1 MYKNINAV
9 HKYMSKELLNP
20 EFLEKVE
27 KWTRYNG
34 KKTLMVGNTE
44 ITNVGPFE
52 IKRSVSVMEEGM
64 TAKQYL
70 YNAWNDKGNKKIIT
84 DLYDATM
91 IHDNST
97 CANVCT
103 YVLIAERHDQDSTME
118 ELSMRP
124 VELFVYG
131 ITKKKELETVELPTL
146 ETLKHNFEHKEFTHY
161 HSLTNRKHSN
171 EYEIYSFNS
180 KTDRLRDYALVEM
193 NFSGMDCDED
203 AQKAI
208 KDVVVPKRY
217 TFEEFEKL
225 REEYREKRYLTIL
238 MGQVKRLQTKK
249 ETDGLT
255 PEEEKQ
261 YCELNSELTGLK
273 PEAFSEEFSKKL
285 SEVIQKSDAL
295 IKKITKT
302 RKKK

>member
-1 MYKNINAV
+1 
-9 HKYMSKELLNP
+9 
-20 EFLEKVE
+20 
-27 KWTRYNG
+27 
-34 KKTLMVGNTE
+34 
-44 ITNVGPFE
+44 
-52 IKRSVSVMEEGM
+52 
-64 TAKQYL
+64 
-70 YNAWNDKGNKKIIT
+70 
-84 DLYDATM
+84 
-91 IHDNST
+91 
-97 CANVCT
+97 
-103 YVLIAERHDQDSTME
+103 
-118 ELSMRP
+118 MRP

-146 ETLKHNFEHKEFTHY
+146 ETLKHNFENKEFTHY

-203 AQKAI
+203 AQEAI

-217 TFEEFEKL
+217 TFEEFEKK

-255 PEEEKQ
+255 PAEEKQ

-273 PEAFSEEFSKKL
+273 SEAFSEEFSKKL
-285 SEVIQKSDAL
+285 SEVIQNSDAL